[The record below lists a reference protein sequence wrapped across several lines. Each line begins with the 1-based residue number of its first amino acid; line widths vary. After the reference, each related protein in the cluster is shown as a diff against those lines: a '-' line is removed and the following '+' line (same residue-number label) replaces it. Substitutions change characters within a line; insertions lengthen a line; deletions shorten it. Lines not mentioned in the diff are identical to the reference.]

1 MIQPNRRHATKTL
14 AALVIPVALLV
25 LGPFTGS
32 PKSAL
37 AHDQLAASPLA
48 VCNTLNEVKSATSE
62 SGFETLGQGATG
74 AGAGGLIGSCWHAFA
89 QKVVSDEPGFIAVT
103 SKASVWKTTRAAHQ
117 AYLAWV
123 NSPKGP
129 HWVSSRRYSDSNNHI
144 RADEIHQFYFV
155 APSNNP
161 SSADFYT
168 SAQIMFCKGNAIG
181 FALAESR
188 GSPTGYFGD
197 ALVADTLVSLIGK
210 RIRK

>member
-1 MIQPNRRHATKTL
+1 MIQRCRRQPTKTAPALFIAAVLL
-14 AALVIPVALLV
+14 A
-25 LGPFTGS
+25 LGPFMGL
-32 PKSAL
+32 PKAVL
-37 AHDQLAASPLA
+37 AYGQLVASPLA
-48 VCNTLNEVKSATSE
+48 VCNTLNEVKSATGE

-144 RADEIHQFYFV
+144 RADEIHQFYLV
-155 APSNNP
+155 APSNDP

-168 SAQIMFCKGNAIG
+168 SAQVMFRKGNAIG

-188 GSPTGYFGD
+188 GSATGYLGD
-197 ALVADTLVSLIGK
+197 VLVADTLVSLIGK
-210 RIRK
+210 RVRK